1 VDASQA
7 LTAQRGVVARGR
19 RRWGDILAPYL
30 FISPFMI
37 SFFLFFLGPALYALV
52 VSFARYRGYG
62 AFRWIGFQNY
72 INMLQYDVFWI
83 EIRNIFFYWIAH
95 AIPMMIIAFLLAV
108 LINSKL
114 VTHKRFF
121 KPTIFMPQV
130 VAAVAA
136 ALLFRNFFGTKYGI
150 LNTMLDTEIPWLTE
164 MPLARWAVVSLLVW
178 RGAGYWFVIFLAGLT
193 TINPEV
199 EEAAIVDGASPWQRL
214 LRVTIPLMRNT
225 FLFAFVVDAIVTL
238 RLFAEPNVLG
248 GQPGTL
254 APVGMAP
261 VLNLLV
267 EGIRSAQFGQ
277 AAAVGWLL
285 FVIIAVVSFI
295 QFRILRVDEMEA

>member
-1 VDASQA
+1 MDSSQA
-7 LTAQRGVVARGR
+7 IIAQPAATKSSQK
-19 RRWGDILAPYL
+19 RWGDLFAPYL
-30 FISPFMI
+30 FIAPFMI
-37 SFFLFFLGPALYALV
+37 SFLIFFLGPAFYALI
-52 VSFARYRGYG
+52 VSFARYKGYG
-62 AFRWIGFQNY
+62 PFKWVGLKNY
-72 INMLQYDVFWI
+72 VNMLQYEIFWI
-83 EIRNIFFYWIAH
+83 EIRNVFFYWIAH
-95 AIPMMIIAFLLAV
+95 AIPMMIIAFMLALLV
-108 LINSKL
+108 NSKL
-114 VTHKRFF
+114 VQHKRFF
-121 KPTIFMPQV
+121 KPTIFMPQI

-150 LNTMLDTEIPWLTE
+150 LNTLLGTEIPWLTV
-164 MPLARWAVVSLLVW
+164 MPLARIAVVILLVW

-199 EEAAIVDGASPWQRL
+199 QEAAIVDGASAWQRMT
-214 LRVTIPLMRNT
+214 RVTIPLMRNT
-225 FLFAFVVDAIVTL
+225 FLFAFVVDGIVTL

-267 EGIRSAQFGQ
+267 EGIRSARFGQ

-285 FVIIAVVSFI
+285 FIIIAIISYI
-295 QFRILRVDEMEA
+295 QFRILRVDEMES

>member
-1 VDASQA
+1 
-7 LTAQRGVVARGR
+7 
-19 RRWGDILAPYL
+19 
-30 FISPFMI
+30 MI

-52 VSFARYRGYG
+52 VSFARYKGYG
-62 AFRWIGFQNY
+62 QIRWVGLTNY
-72 INMLQYDVFWI
+72 INMLQYDIFWI
-83 EIRNIFFYWIAH
+83 EIRNIFFYWVAH
-95 AIPMMIIAFLLAV
+95 SIPMMVIAFLLAV
-108 LINSKL
+108 LVNSKL

-136 ALLFRNFFGTKYGI
+136 ALLFRNFFGTKYGMLNSI
-150 LNTMLDTEIPWLTE
+150 LGTEIPWLTV

-199 EEAAIVDGASPWQRL
+199 QEAAIVDGASNWQRMKS
-214 LRVTIPLMRNT
+214 VTIPLMRNT

-267 EGIRSAQFGQ
+267 EGIRSARFGQ

-285 FVIIAVVSFI
+285 FIIIAVVSFI
-295 QFRILRVDEMEA
+295 QFRVLRVDEMET